1 LCSGSM
7 GVSCSGISLCGI
19 GLGSTCRAR
28 PGRTLAVR
36 SWKRISKFSKVFVID
51 SLNQEDL

>member
-1 LCSGSM
+1 M
-7 GVSCSGISLCGI
+7 GVGGSGIKLCGI